1 MTLSALSTDFYELTM
16 MQGYFHTKN
25 NPRVVFDMFYRT
37 NPFNG
42 GYAVFAGL
50 NDLLKRIETF
60 TFSKGD
66 IDYLRSL
73 GKFSDEFLEYLATF
87 RFSGTIL
94 AMDEGSVVFPGEPL
108 IRVEAPMMEAQII
121 EGMLLNTINFQSL
134 IATKASRVYHASEGG
149 QIMEFGLRRAQGPDG
164 AISAS

>member
-16 MQGYFHTKN
+16 MQGYFVKKN
-25 NPRVVFDMFYRT
+25 HAQVVFDMFYRS

-42 GYAVFAGL
+42 GYVVFAGL
-50 NDLLKRIETF
+50 HDLLKRIETF

-73 GKFSDEFLEYLATF
+73 GRFSEEFLSYLAAF
-87 RFSGTIL
+87 SFSGSIY
-94 AMDEGSVVFPGEPL
+94 AMEEGAIVFPGEPI
-108 IRVEAPMMEAQII
+108 IRVEANIIEAQLI

-134 IATKASRVYHASEGG
+134 IATKASRVYQASGGG
-149 QIMEFGLRRAQGPDG
+149 QIMEFGLRRAQGPD
-164 AISAS
+164 